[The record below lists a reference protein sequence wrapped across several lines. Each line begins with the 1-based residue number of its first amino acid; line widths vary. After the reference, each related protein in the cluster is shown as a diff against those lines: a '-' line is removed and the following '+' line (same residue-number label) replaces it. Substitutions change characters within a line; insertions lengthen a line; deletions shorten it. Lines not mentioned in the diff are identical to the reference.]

1 VRWYSGAWGVHGAFS
16 GDRTRPFRTKLPVNQ
31 GYLNQIAAPPE
42 LAVLTPVFEELAQ
55 AERAGKL
62 PPLRIAVGRLM

>member
-1 VRWYSGAWGVHGAFS
+1 MTPSCHFLSGA
-16 GDRTRPFRTKLPVNQ
+16 RTRPFHTKLPVNQ

-42 LAVLTPVFEELAQ
+42 VAVLTPVFEEPAQ

-62 PPLRIAVGRLM
+62 PGLRLAVRTSL